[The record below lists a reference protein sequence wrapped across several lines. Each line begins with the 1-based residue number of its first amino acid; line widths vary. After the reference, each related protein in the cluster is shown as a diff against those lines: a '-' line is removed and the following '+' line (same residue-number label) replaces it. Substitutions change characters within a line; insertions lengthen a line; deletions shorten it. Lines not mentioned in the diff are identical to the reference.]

1 MLFLFVYFYV
11 CVYLCVRY
19 ILFCLF
25 DRCPKEMSPHLPT
38 IIKLCLKYIT
48 YDPNYNY
55 DADDDQDDS
64 MDIEDRE
71 DEDQGDLFDHH
82 CAILGVTILFL
93 STHRYFWKE

>member
-1 MLFLFVYFYV
+1 MVYNLKIQLFHHETMLSLSV
-11 CVYLCVRY
+11 CTCMSDINSE
-19 ILFCLF
+19 ILSCFF

-64 MDIEDRE
+64 MDIEERE
-71 DEDQGDLFDHH
+71 DEDQGD
-82 CAILGVTILFL
+82 
-93 STHRYFWKE
+93 

>member
-1 MLFLFVYFYV
+1 
-11 CVYLCVRY
+11 
-19 ILFCLF
+19 
-25 DRCPKEMSPHLPT
+25 MSPHIPA

-64 MDIEDRE
+64 MDIEERE

-82 CAILGVTILFL
+82 CAILGVIIPSL
-93 STHRYFWKE
+93 SIHQYDMFGKN

>member
-1 MLFLFVYFYV
+1 MLSLSV
-11 CVYLCVRY
+11 CTCMSDINSE
-19 ILFCLF
+19 ILSCFF

-64 MDIEDRE
+64 MDIEERE
-71 DEDQGDLFDHH
+71 DEDQGD
-82 CAILGVTILFL
+82 
-93 STHRYFWKE
+93 